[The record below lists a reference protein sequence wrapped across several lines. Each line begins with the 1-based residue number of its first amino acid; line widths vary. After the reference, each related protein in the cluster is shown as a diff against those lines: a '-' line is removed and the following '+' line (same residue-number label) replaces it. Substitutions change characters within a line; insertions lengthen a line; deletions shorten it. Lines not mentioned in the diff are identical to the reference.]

1 MKSQTAKVLHSLV
14 GRPLITWVLQAVGKA
29 GVDSPVVVLGHKADD
44 VAKALPVS
52 VLKALQTKRLGTG
65 HAVLMAKNRMASL
78 QGEVLVLC
86 GDAPLI
92 RAQTLRRLV
101 QQHRRTRAAATILT
115 AQVANP
121 FGYGRI
127 VRSSDGRTVER
138 IVEER
143 EATDQERRLDEINSG
158 AYCFSQGWLW
168 KMLAKV
174 GNRNRKGEYYLT
186 DVIGLLN
193 RGGQKVGAFCVE
205 DAEEVLGVNS
215 RRELAQAD
223 AVIQQRT
230 VLALLD
236 QGVTI
241 IDPKRTWI
249 EPGVKVGPDTVIWP
263 ETYLVG
269 ATVIGKQCVIGP
281 GTYVDSA
288 RVGNGVNVRYSMLEH
303 CEVRDR
309 VKIGPYSHVR
319 KGSRLDEGVAIG
331 NFAEI
336 NRSHLA
342 PGVKMGHMS
351 YLGDA
356 TVGREANIG
365 AGTITA
371 NYDGVN
377 KHPTKIGEKAFI
389 GSGTVIVAP
398 SQVGA
403 GALTGAGAV
412 LKHDTVV
419 PPGTVAV
426 GVPARVIK
434 KRKL

>member
-1 MKSQTAKVLHSLV
+1 MKSQTPKVLHVLA
-14 GRPLITWVLQAVGKA
+14 GRPLITWVLQAVEKA
-29 GVDSPVVVLGHKADD
+29 GVDASVVVLGHQAET
-44 VAKALPVS
+44 VAKALPAGTAT
-52 VLKALQTKRLGTG
+52 ALQAKRLGTG
-65 HAVLMAKNRMASL
+65 HAVLTAKPRMASL

-101 QQHRRTRAAATILT
+101 QQHRRSKAAATILT
-115 AQVANP
+115 AQVAQP

-127 VRSSDGRTVER
+127 VRSADGRVVER

-143 EATDQERRLDEINSG
+143 EASEQEQRIDEINSG
-158 AYCFSQGWLW
+158 AYCFSQAWLW
-168 KMLAKV
+168 KTLARV
-174 GNRNRKGEYYLT
+174 GNRNSKGEYYLT
-186 DVIGLLN
+186 DVIELLN
-193 RGGQKVGAFCVE
+193 RGGQKVGAFCVD

-215 RRELAQAD
+215 RRELAQAGT
-223 AVIQQRT
+223 VIQQRT
-230 VLALLD
+230 LTALMD
-236 QGVTI
+236 QGVTVV
-241 IDPKRTWI
+241 DPKRTWV
-249 EPGVKVGPDTVIWP
+249 EPGVKVGADTVIWP
-263 ETYLVG
+263 ETYLLG
-269 ATVIGKQCVIGP
+269 TTVIGKQCVVGP
-281 GTYVDSA
+281 GSYVDSA
-288 RVGNGVNVRYSMLEH
+288 RIGQNVKIRYSMLEH
-303 CEVRDR
+303 CEVRNG

-336 NRSHLA
+336 NRSHLS

-389 GSGTVIVAP
+389 GSGAVIVAP

-403 GALTGAGAV
+403 GALIGAGAV
-412 LKHDTVV
+412 LKRNTVI
-419 PPGTVAV
+419 PAGTVAV

-434 KRKL
+434 KR